1 MKSPSSPFMLQEP
14 YRPRWCACHVEPVLE
29 KKLLCA
35 GYWADSSCFF
45 SWWPGAPP
53 NTGWRPEDSIL
64 EGLSISMETTLTVFI
79 CLKTK
84 RPETQTYML
93 TWTSSQ
99 KKQRSTRL
107 PQMEELGSCPIT
119 PLFPLSPFLFFIQ
132 ESDIIAHYQE
142 KSCFLLTYVF

>member
-1 MKSPSSPFMLQEP
+1 MLSLYWRRSCCVLGTGLTP
-14 YRPRWCACHVEPVLE
+14 PV
-29 KKLLCA
+29 
-35 GYWADSSCFF
+35 FF

-53 NTGWRPEDSIL
+53 NTGWRPEDNIL
-64 EGLSISMETTLTVFI
+64 EGLSISMKTTLTDFI

-119 PLFPLSPFLFFIQ
+119 PLLPLSPFLFFIQ
-132 ESDIIAHYQE
+132 ESDINAHYRE
-142 KSCFLLTYVF
+142 KSCFLLTYVFYFIFSFSR